1 VRARKRRPR
10 ALKAEVL
17 RAEAV
22 RKSG

>member
-1 VRARKRRPR
+1 VRARRRRPR
-10 ALKAEVL
+10 ALKVEAL